1 MRELW
6 GVGVA
11 VQAYCGVG
19 GCGLGGFQCGELWW
33 EAVSVCGS
41 CGVGRLRCGD
51 DAMWGCFC
59 GGNQGE
65 GEFLH
70 LGAVLLEME
79 ELQCRS
85 FGVGICVLGE
95 LQCGGVALRGSCIV
109 GVLKCGGVTV

>member
-11 VQAYCGVG
+11 VRAYCGVG

-59 GGNQGE
+59 GGNQGV
-65 GEFLH
+65 GEF
-70 LGAVLLEME
+70 
-79 ELQCRS
+79 
-85 FGVGICVLGE
+85 
-95 LQCGGVALRGSCIV
+95 
-109 GVLKCGGVTV
+109 